1 MRAFTAGPMGSLAGV
16 HAPGDGSMRD
26 IDRDGGGGFLA
37 LLEERAGRLTDSDR
51 EAAADAGEARSG
63 ERVPAGSGASG
74 SRGVEDE
81 ETGVGGRVRR
91 ALAQV
96 KESAE
101 DAMKQGARA
110 AAGAG
115 SDEGAGPAEAKAP
128 AMHGMAGGGEPLMAH
143 GKLLSPEAHA
153 SGGASA
159 GGGAGTGA
167 LGVLGELG
175 EGAEAAA
182 AHAEEQE
189 QGPEGTGGEQRRRLR
204 RRDGSGIEAER
215 VERAASGQAQGA
227 GELKAGE
234 RGTDSLHANG
244 AGVAAD
250 RDRTERA
257 EAGERG
263 SGVSERGARG
273 EARAGESKLVVVDL
287 RSERQRREAATDRNR
302 TAEARRVDS
311 VRDQAVRRGLETE
324 LDARVVVK
332 SAGGEAR
339 EGSPAESPR
348 GAAHE
353 VRTPVPSRFQQ
364 ELRSEVVRHSTMIL
378 RNDGQGELRLILKPE
393 SLGQVRIRL
402 SMNNNRIEGRII
414 VENSTVKDMFDSN
427 LAHLSQAFEKEGFS
441 SASLEVAVG
450 HKGERREGRQ
460 EGPAGSVHHEEEFD
474 KNLAALDDPARET
487 RLVNITV

>member
-1 MRAFTAGPMGSLAGV
+1 MQAFTAGPMGSLAGV

-26 IDRDGGGGFLA
+26 IDRDGGAGFLA
-37 LLEERAGRLTDSDR
+37 LLEERVGRVTDSDR
-51 EAAADAGEARSG
+51 DDAADANEVRSR
-63 ERVPAGSGASG
+63 ERVLAGSRASG

-91 ALAQV
+91 ALARV

-101 DAMKQGARA
+101 DAMKQGERV

-115 SDEGAGPAEAKAP
+115 SDEGAGPEESGAP
-128 AMHGMAGGGEPLMAH
+128 ATHGMADGGEPLMTH
-143 GKLLSPEAHA
+143 GKRLSLEAHA
-153 SGGASA
+153 SAGASA
-159 GGGAGTGA
+159 DGGAGTGA
-167 LGVLGELG
+167 LGELG

-182 AHAEEQE
+182 AHTEEQE
-189 QGPEGTGGEQRRRLR
+189 QGPEGTGGERRGRLSR
-204 RRDGSGIEAER
+204 SDGSGIETEQ

-227 GELKAGE
+227 GELNAGE
-234 RGTDSLHANG
+234 RGTDSLHSNG

-250 RDRTERA
+250 RDRAERA
-257 EAGERG
+257 EAGERR
-263 SGVSERGARG
+263 SGVTARG
-273 EARAGESKLVVVDL
+273 EGRVGESKLVVVDL
-287 RSERQRREAATDRNR
+287 RSERQRREAATDRSR
-302 TAEARRVDS
+302 TAEARRS
-311 VRDQAVRRGLETE
+311 AAVRDQAVRRGLETE
-324 LDARVVVK
+324 LEARVVVR
-332 SAGGEAR
+332 SGGGEVR

-364 ELRSEVVRHSTMIL
+364 ALRSEVVRHSTMIL

-402 SMNNNRIEGRII
+402 SMNNNHIEGRII

-450 HKGERREGRQ
+450 HKGERREDRQ
-460 EGPAGSVHHEEEFD
+460 DGPAGSVHHEEQFD
-474 KNLAALDDPARET
+474 KNLAVLDDPEREA

>member
-16 HAPGDGSMRD
+16 HAPGDGSMLD
-26 IDRDGGGGFLA
+26 IDRDGGAGFLA
-37 LLEERAGRLTDSDR
+37 LLEERVGRVTDSDR
-51 EAAADAGEARSG
+51 DAAADASEVRNR
-63 ERVPAGSGASG
+63 ERVLAGSRASG

-91 ALAQV
+91 ALARV

-101 DAMKQGARA
+101 DAMKQGERV

-115 SDEGAGPAEAKAP
+115 SDEGAGPEESGAP
-128 AMHGMAGGGEPLMAH
+128 ATHGMADGGEPLMTH
-143 GKLLSPEAHA
+143 GKRLSLEAHA
-153 SGGASA
+153 SAGASA
-159 GGGAGTGA
+159 DGAAGTGA
-167 LGVLGELG
+167 FGELGELG

-189 QGPEGTGGEQRRRLR
+189 QGPEGTGGGQRRRLSR
-204 RRDGSGIEAER
+204 SDGSGIEAEQ
-215 VERAASGQAQGA
+215 VELAASGQARGA
-227 GELKAGE
+227 GELNAGE
-234 RGTDSLHANG
+234 RGTDSLHASG

-250 RDRTERA
+250 RDRAERA

-263 SGVSERGARG
+263 SGVTARG
-273 EARAGESKLVVVDL
+273 EGRVGESKLVVVDL
-287 RSERQRREAATDRNR
+287 RSERQRREAATDRSR
-302 TAEARRVDS
+302 TAEARRS
-311 VRDQAVRRGLETE
+311 AAVRDQAVRRGLETE
-324 LDARVVVK
+324 LDARVVVR
-332 SAGGEAR
+332 SGGGEVR

-364 ELRSEVVRHSTMIL
+364 ALRSEVVRHSTMIL

-402 SMNNNRIEGRII
+402 SMNNNHIEGRII

-450 HKGERREGRQ
+450 HKGERREDRQ
-460 EGPAGSVHHEEEFD
+460 DGPAGSVHHEEQFD
-474 KNLAALDDPARET
+474 KNLAVLDDPEREA